1 MASKV
6 VAAKCHA
13 HACRT
18 LIGHEMELLL
28 IILVGDEQPRGVD
41 RGLGVVQVL
50 RAGDKERG
58 GVGPSVG
65 ALE

>member
-1 MASKV
+1 
-6 VAAKCHA
+6 
-13 HACRT
+13 
-18 LIGHEMELLL
+18 MELLL

-41 RGLGVVQVL
+41 RSLGVVQVL